1 MDPSV
6 PATPLSGPR
15 RLRRRPSSSGVLFL
29 GPPPSR
35 RRFWLAS
42 ADASREPRSG
52 RAGANRRAPLRRDRA
67 VVLSARC
74 GIALLFPGCAGLRPA
89 FVLCGPEAAPPTGGT
104 PLERLAKPLRRPPC
118 VRIHAAFAQHR
129 DAERD
134 CSFRRPLCRPLNVRS
149 RLRIVRA
156 RMRQGV
162 FSSKFVQSRDEFV
175 RIRLGDPLFRGGE
188 AARSFWEGV
197 LALYDVQLCQRFAQ
211 IGA

>member
-1 MDPSV
+1 M
-6 PATPLSGPR
+6 PLSGPR
-15 RLRRRPSSSGVLFL
+15 RLRRPGSLIFGCALL

-42 ADASREPRSG
+42 ADASREPCERASWCEPTSAATARS
-52 RAGANRRAPLRRDRA
+52 RCRSIGALRGSPAFPWVRGPP
-67 VVLSARC
+67 AR
-74 GIALLFPGCAGLRPA
+74 IRLLRWRPHLPREEHRSTASENPCAGRPH
-89 FVLCGPEAAPPTGGT
+89 
-104 PLERLAKPLRRPPC
+104 

-134 CSFRRPLCRPLNVRS
+134 CCFRRPLCRPLNVRS

-175 RIRLGDPLFRGGE
+175 RIRLGEPLFRGGE
-188 AARSFWEGV
+188 AARSFWEGCSRST
-197 LALYDVQLCQRFAQ
+197 LYNFARDLHKSELENLC
-211 IGA
+211 